1 MMQQYQMKIT
11 ENIPL
16 ARDIYRMSLTA
27 EAADLKGFAAGCF
40 VHIKINDGAL
50 LLRRPI
56 SLYEVSQAQN
66 TIRIIYK
73 VLGRGTALLAQMKT
87 GEELNI
93 LGPLGNGFPISE
105 TTRSVLLAGGGVGV
119 PPLYELGKQLKA
131 KQIQITSVLGFQD
144 AASVYAVQEFQALGK
159 VLVSTMDGSIGQK
172 GTILD
177 VLTSQTIEFDTLY
190 ACGPKGMLRA
200 LDLKYRGQ
208 KEGYLSFEERMACGI
223 GACYGCMLQT
233 KSGLKRVCKDGPVF
247 ALGEVEYESISS

>member
-1 MMQQYQMKIT
+1 MQQYQMKIT
-11 ENIPL
+11 ENSPL
-16 ARDIYRMSLTA
+16 TGDIYRMSLTA
-27 EAADLKGFAAGCF
+27 ETADLTDFAAGCF
-40 VHIKINDGAL
+40 VHVKINDGAL

-56 SLYEVSQAQN
+56 SLYEVKPDQN
-66 TIRIIYK
+66 MLRLIYK
-73 VLGRGTALLAQMKT
+73 VVGHGTARLAQMQA

-93 LGPLGNGFPISE
+93 LAPLGSGFPIPK
-105 TTRSVLLAGGGVGV
+105 TARSVLLAGGGVGV

-131 KQIQITSVLGFQD
+131 KQIRIVSVLGFQD
-144 AASVYAVQEFQALGK
+144 AAGVYGLEEFKSLGE
-159 VLVSTMDGSIGQK
+159 VLVSTMDGSVGQK

-177 VLTSQTIEFDTLY
+177 VLTSQAIEFDTLY

-247 ALGEVEYESISS
+247 ALGEVEYESISG